1 MRRVRARKTLCSE
14 GISSISGMRG
24 GRRSVVLLFGRGCG
38 LGPGGQFLLADEG
51 LAFLMLVAR
60 ASGMTPLPAPGQA
73 TLFTVLAILREVRER
88 AVLTPTEIDVL
99 SAALF
104 GETRDDLRE
113 RLSLRDATLRKHA
126 SAILR
131 KVARLGFEADSL
143 DRLVSMLYMRA
154 TLDLVGAEGTR
165 QSGGLPGPSE
175 SIRTRTSV
183 VGRDGLAG
191 K

>member
-1 MRRVRARKTLCSE
+1 
-14 GISSISGMRG
+14 
-24 GRRSVVLLFGRGCG
+24 
-38 LGPGGQFLLADEG
+38 
-51 LAFLMLVAR
+51 
-60 ASGMTPLPAPGQA
+60 MTPLPAPGQA

-99 SAALF
+99 SAAVF